1 MRGEAELNIIL
12 VTGATSRAR
21 TITLDWRHWTASAL
35 VLAAT
40 FVGFTLLF
48 NFATLRWAAAVHHP
62 WLQTMVLADQRE
74 EAKRTQEKVQGHL
87 NAMAVRLGE
96 LQAQMM
102 RLDGLGERL
111 AKVAG
116 LKPQELPSFQPGMFP
131 GSGGPVSSSV
141 PRDLSVRE
149 FTSLMDKLARDVETR
164 GDELGV
170 LEALLVQTS
179 TSRKFLPSLKPIL
192 DGWHSSNFGQRID
205 PITGQT
211 GFHEGLDFPAPH
223 GTSIVAAASGKV
235 VYSGWHPQYGKILEI
250 DHGGGLLTRYAH
262 VSQFAASEGDLVVRG
277 QHVAS
282 VGSTGRSTGPHLH
295 FEVRLNGVP
304 QDPVRFLASN

>member
-1 MRGEAELNIIL
+1 MRGVAELNIIL
-12 VTGATSRAR
+12 VSGATSRAR
-21 TITLDWRHWTASAL
+21 SITLDWRHWTASL
-35 VLAAT
+35 FVLGAM

-48 NFATLRWAAAVHHP
+48 NFATLRWAAAVQHP
-62 WLQTMVLADQRE
+62 WLQTIVLADQRE
-74 EAKRTQEKVQGHL
+74 EARRTQEKVQGHL
-87 NAMAVRLGE
+87 NAMAIRLGE

-111 AKVAG
+111 ARVAG
-116 LKPQELPSFQPGMFP
+116 LKPQELPSFQPGQAP
-131 GSGGPVSSSV
+131 GRGGPVSSV
-141 PRDLSVRE
+141 PPRNLSVHE
-149 FTSLMDKLARDVETR
+149 FTAMVDRLARAVETR
-164 GDELGV
+164 SDELGV

-179 TSRKFLPSLKPIL
+179 ASRNFLPSLRPV
-192 DGWHSSNFGQRID
+192 DAAWQSSTFGHRID
-205 PITGQT
+205 PFTGQSV
-211 GFHEGLDFPAPH
+211 FHDGLDFPAPV
-223 GTSIVAAASGKV
+223 GTPIVAAASGKV
-235 VYSGWHPQYGKILEI
+235 VHSGWHPQYGKMLEI

-277 QHVAS
+277 QQVAR